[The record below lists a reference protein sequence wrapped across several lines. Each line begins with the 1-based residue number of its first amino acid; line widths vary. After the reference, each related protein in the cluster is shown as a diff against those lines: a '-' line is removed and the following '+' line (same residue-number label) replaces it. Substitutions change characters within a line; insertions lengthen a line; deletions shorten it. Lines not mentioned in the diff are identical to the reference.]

1 MLRLL
6 DGPIWGI
13 LVEDFVIARELAR
26 RTKTPVPLSGMAFKV
41 EGKTSGESVRWV
53 ESMDGTDIRKDN

>member
-6 DGPIWGI
+6 DGPIWEI
-13 LVEDFVIARELAR
+13 SVEDFVIAMERAR
-26 RTKTPVPLSGMAFKV
+26 RTKSPVPLRGMAFKV
-41 EGKTSGESVRWV
+41 EGKTSSEIVRWV